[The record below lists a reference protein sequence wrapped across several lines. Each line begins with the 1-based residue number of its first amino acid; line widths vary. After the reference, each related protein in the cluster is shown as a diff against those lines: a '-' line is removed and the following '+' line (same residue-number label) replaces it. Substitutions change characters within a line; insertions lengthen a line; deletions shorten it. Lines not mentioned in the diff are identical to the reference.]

1 MKYTADVTAI
11 ELVLCLL
18 CSELESFYGVV
29 A

>member
-1 MKYTADVTAI
+1 MKYTADVTTM

-18 CSELESFYGVV
+18 CSELEIFYGVV

>member
-1 MKYTADVTAI
+1 MKYIADVTTM

-18 CSELESFYGVV
+18 CSELEIFDEVV